1 MHNRIK
7 ALFASA
13 ALGLCAGTAF
23 AQEPAAPASPAATA
37 AAPAAPAP
45 PSLAPSMTAPLAGNG
60 SPNAYDLGPLGS
72 KVYITGAI
80 SGIAYTQSNHISGD
94 QSSQADLSNAQV
106 NINKADGVFQYFV
119 NAGLYSLPALGTG
132 YIKATTYTPLTYDY
146 VPMAY
151 VKIVPNANFSIQAGK
166 LPTLIGS
173 EYMFTYQNSNIER
186 GLLWGQEPLVSRGVQ
201 ANYTAGPW
209 AFSVSLNDG
218 LYSNRYT
225 TVSGAITYTHDP
237 ANIFIFSASGN
248 TEKSKVATFTT
259 PTSQN
264 DQQIY
269 NLIYTH
275 TMGPWS
281 FTPYF
286 QYTSVPNLTELGLG
300 GASTTYGGAL
310 LAAYTF
316 DAKGPAAG
324 WSLPARVEYES
335 STGSQNLLFY
345 GGKSNA
351 WSFTVTPTYQ
361 YKVWFIRGEA
371 SYTSI
376 GSGTPGLEFGIDG
389 NKKDQ
394 IRGLIE
400 TGVLF

>member
-1 MHNRIK
+1 MHNRIT
-7 ALFASA
+7 ALLASA
-13 ALGLCAGTAF
+13 ALSLCAGTAF
-23 AQEPAAPASPAATA
+23 AQAPASPAATA
-37 AAPAAPAP
+37 AAPAPPAP
-45 PSLAPSMTAPLAGNG
+45 PTLAPSMTAPLAGNG
-60 SPNAYDLGPLGS
+60 SPTAYDLGPLGS

-80 SGIAYTQSNHISGD
+80 SGLAYTQSNHITGD
-94 QSSQADLSNAQV
+94 QSSQADLSNAQI
-106 NINKADGVFQYFV
+106 NINKADGLVQYYV

-132 YIKATTYTPLTYDY
+132 YIKATAYTPLTYDY

-151 VKIVPNANFSIQAGK
+151 VKLVPNANFSIMAGK

-201 ANYTAGPW
+201 ANYTSGPW

-248 TEKSKVATFTT
+248 TEKSKVSTFVT

-286 QYTSVPNLTELGLG
+286 QYSSVPSLPGLG
-300 GASTTYGGAL
+300 GSSTTYGGAL

-316 DAKGPAAG
+316 DSKGPAAG

-345 GGKSNA
+345 GAKSNA

-376 GSGTPGLEFGIDG
+376 GSGTPGLEFGVDG
-389 NKKDQ
+389 TKKDQ
-394 IRGLIE
+394 FRGLIE

>member
-1 MHNRIK
+1 MHNRIT

-23 AQEPAAPASPAATA
+23 AQAPAAPASPAAAA
-37 AAPAAPAP
+37 AAPAPPAP

-60 SPNAYDLGPLGS
+60 SPNSYDLGPLGS
-72 KVYITGAI
+72 KVYITGTI
-80 SGIAYTQSNHISGD
+80 SGLAYTQSNHITGD

-106 NINKADGVFQYFV
+106 NINKVDGVVQYYI

-151 VKIVPNANFSIQAGK
+151 VKLVPNAAFSVEVGK

-201 ANYTAGPW
+201 ANYTAGAW
-209 AFSVSLNDG
+209 AFSLSLNDG

-237 ANIFIFSASGN
+237 ANILIFSASGN
-248 TEKSKVATFTT
+248 TEKSKVSTFVT
-259 PTSQN
+259 PISQN

-286 QYTSVPNLTELGLG
+286 QYSAVPSIPGVG
-300 GASTTYGGAL
+300 GSSTTYGGAL

-345 GGKSNA
+345 GAKSNA
-351 WSFTVTPTYQ
+351 WSFTVTPTFQ

-376 GSGTPGLEFGIDG
+376 GSGTPGLEFGADG
-389 NKKDQ
+389 TKKDQ
-394 IRGLIE
+394 FRGLIE

>member
-1 MHNRIK
+1 MDQRIK

-13 ALGLCAGTAF
+13 ALSLCAGTAF
-23 AQEPAAPASPAATA
+23 AQEPVPPAAAA
-37 AAPAAPAP
+37 AAPAAPAAAAAP
-45 PSLAPSMTAPLAGNG
+45 ALGPSMTAPLAGNG
-60 SPNAYDLGPLGS
+60 SPTSYDLGPLGN
-72 KVYITGAI
+72 KVYITGVL
-80 SGIAYTQSNHISGD
+80 SGLGYTQSNHINGD

-106 NINKADGVFQYFV
+106 IINKVDGVVQYFV
-119 NAGLYSLPALGTG
+119 QAGLYSLPALGTG
-132 YIKATTYTPLTYDY
+132 YAKATTITPAAYDY

-151 VKIVPNANFSIQAGK
+151 IKIVPNANFSIQAGK

-173 EYMFTYQNSNIER
+173 EYTFTFQNSNIER
-186 GLLWGQEPLVSRGVQ
+186 GLLWGQEPAISRGVQ
-201 ANYTAGPW
+201 ANYTTGPW

-237 ANIFIFSASGN
+237 ANILIFSASGN
-248 TEKSKVATFTT
+248 TEKSKVSTFIT

-275 TMGPWS
+275 TTGPWS
-281 FTPYF
+281 FTPYL
-286 QYTSVPNLTELGLG
+286 QYSSVPSLPGIG

-316 DAKGPAAG
+316 DSKGPAAG
-324 WSLPARVEYES
+324 WSLPARVEYTS
-335 STGSQNLLFY
+335 STGSQNLLFF
-345 GGKSNA
+345 GPKANA
-351 WSFTVTPTYQ
+351 WSLTITPTYQ

-376 GSGTPGLEFGIDG
+376 GSGADGFEFGTDG
-389 NKKDQ
+389 TKKDQ
-394 IRGLIE
+394 FRGLIE